1 MTHKEKREFFN
12 WLQKQGVL
20 EYYKRNRFNF
30 LCEFKSSGWI
40 FYPNYSRLPKINAID
55 LAFDWSDT
63 PEGYD
68 FWAKLDTKWSIPLF

>member
-1 MTHKEKREFFN
+1 MTNKEKREFFN

-30 LCEFKSSGWI
+30 LCAFKNSGWI
-40 FYPNYSRLPKINAID
+40 HYPNYSRLPKINAID
-55 LAFDWSDT
+55 LAFDWTYT

-68 FWAKLDTKWSIPLF
+68 FWAKLDTEWSIPLL